1 MRLLKYM
8 IMITIFT
15 GSYFR
20 TEYTYLVQVFPTFIR
35 NLSTSSSEFLASLI
49 SDHCKEDIKN
59 RRPISQRQEALGRGW
74 TFNFPGEHT
83 LDMSSKFTFVS
94 S

>member
-1 MRLLKYM
+1 M

-20 TEYTYLVQVFPTFIR
+20 TDYTYLVQVFPTFIR

-49 SDHCKEDIKN
+49 SNHCKEDIKN
-59 RRPISQRQEALGRGW
+59 RHPILQRQESLGRGW
-74 TFNFPGEHT
+74 IFNFLGEDT
-83 LDMSSKFTFVS
+83 LGMSSKFTFVS

>member
-1 MRLLKYM
+1 
-8 IMITIFT
+8 MITIFT
-15 GSYFR
+15 GSYFQ
-20 TEYTYLVQVFPTFIR
+20 TDYTFLVQVFPTFIR
-35 NLSTSSSEFLASLI
+35 NVSTSSSDFLASLM

-74 TFNFPGEHT
+74 I
-83 LDMSSKFTFVS
+83 KFTFVS

>member
-1 MRLLKYM
+1 M

-20 TEYTYLVQVFPTFIR
+20 TNYPYLVQVFPTLIR
-35 NLSTSSSEFLASLI
+35 NLSTSSSDFLASLI

>member
-1 MRLLKYM
+1 M
-8 IMITIFT
+8 IMITFFT

-35 NLSTSSSEFLASLI
+35 NLLTSSSEFLASLI

-59 RRPISQRQEALGRGW
+59 RHPISQRQKAMGRGW
-74 TFNFPGEHT
+74 IFNFPGEDA
-83 LDMSSKFTFVS
+83 LGMSSKFTFVS

>member
-1 MRLLKYM
+1 M
-8 IMITIFT
+8 IMITFFT

-35 NLSTSSSEFLASLI
+35 NLLTSSSEFLASLI

-59 RRPISQRQEALGRGW
+59 RHPISQRQKAMGRGW
-74 TFNFPGEHT
+74 IFNFPGEDT